1 MQLERGFV
9 DPHGLPDRPEFK
21 YRRYLETPISRCK
34 LMTFILPVTSCLLLV
49 QWTNIQVILSLD

>member
-21 YRRYLETPISRCK
+21 YVGKQS
-34 LMTFILPVTSCLLLV
+34 MDV
-49 QWTNIQVILSLD
+49 